1 MDDLHD
7 LMELGKD
14 LKVLYVEDDESLRI
28 ETKKIIE
35 RIFSRVDVA
44 SNGQEGYEAFRAN
57 DYDLV
62 ITDIEMPFS
71 NGIEM
76 SRNIRMLSQDTPIVV
91 ISAYT
96 RTDYFIEAISLSV
109 DHYLLKPIK
118 MPQLVKTLYAAA
130 KAVVH
135 KRSAGVARDNEIMHR
150 VQQASQKMLAEI
162 SNITSHPTLVYTD
175 EKISFMN
182 AAFQELFTE
191 EEDLQTLVENEQHLW
206 DFLNKKISIDTRV
219 HADNDFIEELECFRT
234 CTGKQKISLRTKNG
248 RKIFC
253 VSKNKLTLEASE
265 KSLLYIFE
273 DITVLEYQKVQI
285 NHYNTYMN
293 ELTYS
298 TYKRNEAEKKSDI
311 INKTT
316 FKKI

>member
-1 MDDLHD
+1 MEELHD
-7 LMELGKD
+7 LMELGKEF
-14 LKVLYVEDDESLRI
+14 KVLYVEDDDSLRI

-35 RIFSRVDVA
+35 RIFGRVDVA
-44 SNGQEGYEAFRAN
+44 SNGLDGYEAFQAN

-76 SRNIRMLSQDTPIVV
+76 SRKIRMLSHETPIVV

-130 KAVVH
+130 SAVVQ
-135 KRSAGVARDNEIMHR
+135 KRSASVARDNAITQR

-162 SNITSHPTLVYTD
+162 SNVTPHPTLVYTD

-182 AAFQELFTE
+182 AAFQELFKE
-191 EEDLQTLVENEQHLW
+191 EEDIQMLVENEQYLW

-219 HADNDFIEELECFRT
+219 HADNDFVEELECFRE

-253 VSKNKLTLEASE
+253 VSKNKLTLEESE
-265 KSLLYIFE
+265 KSLLYTFE

-285 NHYNTYMN
+285 NHYNAYIN
-293 ELTYS
+293 ELMFT
-298 TYKRNEAEKKSDI
+298 TYKRNEAENKSDI
-311 INKTT
+311 INKIT
-316 FKKI
+316 F

>member
-1 MDDLHD
+1 MEHLHD

-35 RIFSRVDVA
+35 RIFGRVDVA
-44 SNGQEGYEAFRAN
+44 SNGIEGYVAFNAN

-62 ITDIEMPFS
+62 ITDIEMPCL

-76 SRNIRMLSQDTPIVV
+76 SRKIRMLSQDTPIVI

-118 MPQLVKTLYAAA
+118 MPQLVKTLYDAA
-130 KAVVH
+130 KAVAQ
-135 KRSAGVARDNEIMHR
+135 KRSVGVERHNEIVQR
-150 VQQASQKMLAEI
+150 VWQANEKMLSEI
-162 SNITSHPTLVYTD
+162 SNAASHPSLVYRD
-175 EKISFMN
+175 EKISFIN

-191 EEDLQTLVENEQHLW
+191 EEDLQTLVDNEQHLW
-206 DFLNKKISIDTRV
+206 EFLNKKISIDTHV
-219 HADNDFIEELECFRT
+219 HAKNDFVEAFESFEECL
-234 CTGKQKISLRTKNG
+234 GKKISLRTKNG
-248 RKIFC
+248 RKIFS
-253 VSKNKLTLEASE
+253 VSKNTLNLEGCQ
-265 KSLLYIFE
+265 KSLLYTFE

-285 NHYNTYMN
+285 NHYNAYMN
-293 ELTYS
+293 ELMYT
-298 TYKRNEAEKKSDI
+298 TYKRKEAENKSDI

-316 FKKI
+316 F